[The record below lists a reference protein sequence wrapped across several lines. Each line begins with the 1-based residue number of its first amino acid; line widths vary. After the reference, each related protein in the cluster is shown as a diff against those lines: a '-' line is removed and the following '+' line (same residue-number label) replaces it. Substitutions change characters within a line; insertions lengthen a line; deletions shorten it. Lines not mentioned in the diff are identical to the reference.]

1 MKNNDFFPKL
11 FLTSFFRLIQVV
23 KLHTDNN
30 LTISACLT
38 EFLKIIDKLT
48 GTEKFLKIN
57 HAEGRLY
64 FQEEKV
70 FVNRENENIV
80 NRLIEF
86 FEIRKI
92 SGLELFPKLAL
103 QHKDE
108 ILKFIRILNS
118 AETQEDPFLW
128 IESQLS
134 DFNIKWIEIVKESSS
149 KVDLIEISNNEKDD
163 NSHNNC
169 NLNQT
174 HIEKAKNSY
183 VNTIYALKEI
193 SDKASSERPCGVRK
207 VLRTVQGMID
217 LIMEDDFVF
226 LGLSTI
232 RDYDDYTYVHS
243 VNVAILSMSLGARI
257 GLAREALEALGI
269 CGIFHDLGKVKI
281 PIEIINKSG
290 SLSPDE
296 YEYVKKHSVN
306 SVRMIL
312 WLRASRELLQEI
324 LIGPFEHHLK
334 YDLSGY
340 PQTDRKKPLSLY
352 GRIISIADVYDALT
366 SPRIYRSTTI
376 SPDQA
381 LNIMIKDSGKM
392 FDPILLKV
400 FVNMLGIYPIGS
412 LLKLS
417 SGEFG
422 LVIKSHENKDPLR
435 PRAVILKKK
444 SSNNFV
450 KGTTVDLSEK
460 SDITG
465 KYSREI
471 LGSYHPG
478 LLGIQPAEYII

>member
-1 MKNNDFFPKL
+1 MKNNDFSPKI

-23 KLHTDNN
+23 KFHTDNN
-30 LTISACLT
+30 LTISECLND
-38 EFLKIIDKLT
+38 FLKIIEKLAA
-48 GTEKFLKIN
+48 TEKYLKIN
-57 HAEGRLY
+57 HVEGRLY

-80 NRLIEF
+80 KRLIVF

-92 SGLELFPKLAL
+92 SGLELLPKLAL

-118 AETQEDPFLW
+118 AENQEDPYLW
-128 IESQLS
+128 IESQLNNLS
-134 DFNIKWIEIVKESSS
+134 IKWIEIVRDNTS
-149 KVDLIEISNNEKDD
+149 KVDLIDISKKETND
-163 NSHNNC
+163 NLHNLC

-174 HIEKAKNSY
+174 HIEKAKNAY
-183 VNTIYALKEI
+183 VNTIYSLKEI

-281 PIEIINKSG
+281 PIEIINKSEC
-290 SLSPDE
+290 LTPDE
-296 YEYVKKHSVN
+296 YEQVKKHSLN

-340 PQTDRKKPLSLY
+340 PQTDRKNPLSLC

-392 FDPILLKV
+392 FDPILLKM

-417 SGEFG
+417 SGEFC
-422 LVIKSHENKDPLR
+422 LVVKSQDNEDPLH
-435 PRAVILKKK
+435 PCAVILKKL
-444 SSNNFV
+444 SSNKFA
-450 KGTTVDLSEK
+450 KGATIDLSEK
-460 SDITG
+460 NGIAG